1 MRSLLLL
8 PLLAILLSPLESFA
22 EKEDKPSFVAF
33 PIETGLQQK
42 LLETTDADIYL
53 EIDGDPIS
61 ADKIVR
67 PEYVLGPQVQARLR
81 EIVHDQMLTSPR
93 LYVKVSVTEYF
104 DVRKL
109 TQQMKKRFAEISFEP
124 KLRLK
129 GTVLEGGG
137 TRFADKPDFTLPNHT
152 TKTLTDLRLAGDGF
166 EAFRVTSPLA
176 RRLTYGADIFVI
188 LDEPITRDFQAFSPI
203 VVVQLKEIV
212 DELAPQARE
221 SLLLRCQT
229 TRDGQKAVEEFCSR
243 NWDPN
248 DPFGA
253 SLPSPAD
260 QFAKQLGFKQCR
272 VGTRTM
278 GIALED
284 LLGKKAPNF
293 LLQNQDEQ
301 EVDLHEFVQGNVTVL
316 NFSGIAC
323 APCQQE
329 APHLTSLQKQF
340 ADQGVKV
347 ISVNGYDESPE
358 AIRQNIKQLALEH
371 PIVAMG
377 SKIAREKYTVT
388 SYPMTFF
395 LDRQGVIRDY
405 HHGFDKGDE
414 VTLQRKIEKLLEH

>member
-8 PLLAILLSPLESFA
+8 AILLLPAQAFA
-22 EKEDKPSFVAF
+22 AEEDAPSFVAF

-42 LLETTDADIYL
+42 LLQTTEADIYL

-67 PEYVLGPQVQARLR
+67 PEYVLGAQVQARLR
-81 EIVHDQMLTSPR
+81 KIVHDQMLTFPR
-93 LYVKVSVTEYF
+93 VYVKVSVTEYF
-104 DVRKL
+104 YVRKL
-109 TQQMKKRFAEISFEP
+109 TQQMKKRFAETSFEP

-137 TRFADKPDFTLPNHT
+137 TRFADKPDFTLPNQPA
-152 TKTLTDLRLAGDGF
+152 KTIADLRLAGDGF

-188 LDEPITRDFQAFSPI
+188 LDEPITRDFQAFPPN
-203 VVVQLKEIV
+203 VVAELKEIV
-212 DELAPQARE
+212 DELAPQAHE

-229 TRDGQKAVEEFCSR
+229 TRDGQKTVEEFCSR
-243 NWDPN
+243 KWDPI

-253 SLPSPAD
+253 PLPSPAD
-260 QFAKQLGFKQCR
+260 QFAAQLGFKQCR
-272 VGTRTM
+272 VETRTM

-293 LLQNQDEQ
+293 QLQNQDEQ
-301 EVDLHEFVQGNVTVL
+301 EVDLHEFAQGNVIVL

-323 APCQQE
+323 APCQHE
-329 APHLTSLQKQF
+329 APHLTALQKQF
-340 ADQGVKV
+340 AGQGVKV
-347 ISVNGYDESPE
+347 ISVNGYNESPE
-358 AIRQNIKQLALEH
+358 AIRQNIKQLSLEH

-377 SKIAREKYTVT
+377 KEVAQKQYTVT

-414 VTLQRKIEKLLEH
+414 VTLQRKVKKLLEH